1 MDIGTAIRKSRM
13 DAGLSQEQ
21 AAQKLSISRQTLSSW
36 ENGRT
41 YPGIQAVLKM
51 TEAYRVS
58 LDTLLKGLPPEAGY
72 MAHLKVATS
81 EPKAVDFW
89 WKTAVLLSSGLIW
102 CLCLLLSWRFYR
114 DPSGAGRYGV
124 WMLELM
130 CGFLFAGSLV
140 IGLRGL
146 WSRMMWLAPLI
157 YGFSFFLIP
166 VLTREQVRVDG
177 SDLEVFLVGGMFS
190 ALGLLLGNLIG
201 RSHKKD
207 GTA

>member
-1 MDIGTAIRKSRM
+1 M

-36 ENGRT
+36 ENGRS
-41 YPGIQAVLKM
+41 YPSIQAVLKM

-72 MAHLKVATS
+72 MAHLKEATQ

-89 WKTAVLLSSGLIW
+89 WKAAVLLSSGLVW
-102 CLCLLLSWRFYR
+102 CLCLLLSWRFYH
-114 DPSGAGRYGV
+114 DPSSAGMYGV

-130 CGFLFAGSLV
+130 CGFLFVCSLI
-140 IGLRGL
+140 IGLRCL
-146 WSRMMWLAPLI
+146 WGRMMWLAPLI
-157 YGFSFFLIP
+157 YGLSFFLIP
-166 VLTREQVRVDG
+166 VLTREQIRVDG
-177 SDLEVFLVGGMFS
+177 SDLEVFLVGGVFS
-190 ALGLLLGNLIG
+190 ALGLLLGKLIG
-201 RSHKKD
+201 RSQEKD